1 MKKLLFLAV
10 ALVMVATGA
19 NAQSKAVN
27 DAAKAVAKAKAE
39 SENPK
44 KNANPATWVKLANA
58 YMALYDAPANG
69 LLPGSP
75 KFQTDLVLKGQPALS
90 TEQVEKGGKLLQAVT
105 YVDKVLYYDEAG
117 SLTAWTVT
125 KELIENPLALAFEAI
140 SKAAE
145 LDTKNAQTKP
155 IVEIL
160 TGLKGR
166 YYDGAM
172 FDNALA
178 NYPEAS
184 LGFENAMKVAA
195 HPAIGELDSTLA
207 YYTGVTATMAEDHDR
222 AIKFY
227 EYCQSINFEQKGEV
241 AAALA
246 EEYKAKGD
254 TVKCKEI
261 LTAGFAKFPTNQSV
275 LVALIN
281 VYRES
286 NEDPVK
292 VLEVL
297 KVAQNNEPNNAS
309 LFYAE
314 GDVYKNLERLEDAI
328 AAFKKA
334 GEIDP
339 NYIFAPY
346 SEGAAYYDLAVKI
359 DEKAQAELDDEKYM
373 ALKEQVDKA
382 LLDAIDPFERAFK
395 IGENNP
401 NFKDVQV
408 VCAEYLKNI
417 FFRFRDKDA
426 SFQANYDKYNQFAAD
441 NKMN

>member
-19 NAQSKAVN
+19 NAQTKAVN
-27 DAAKAVAKAKAE
+27 DAVKAVNKAKTE

-44 KNANPATWVKLANA
+44 KAGASATWVKLANA
-58 YMALYDAPANG
+58 YLECYDAPSNG
-69 LLPGSP
+69 LLAGSP
-75 KFQTDLVLKGQPALS
+75 KFQIDMVLKGQPALS
-90 TEQVEKGGKLLQAVT
+90 TEQVEKGGKMLEAVT
-105 YVDKVLYYDEAG
+105 YVDKVLYFDETGA
-117 SLTAWTVT
+117 LQAWVVT
-125 KELIENPLALAFEAI
+125 KNVIENTLQLAFEAA
-140 SKAAE
+140 SKAVE
-145 LDTKNAQTKP
+145 LDAKNAQAKP
-155 IVEIL
+155 LGEIFS
-160 TGLKGR
+160 GLKQR
-166 YYDGAM
+166 HFDAAM
-172 FDNALA
+172 FHNALG
-178 NYPEAS
+178 NYAES
-184 LGFENAMKVAA
+184 SVEFESAFNVAA
-195 HPAIGELDSTLA
+195 HPFVGEVDSTLA
-207 YYTGVTATMAEDHDR
+207 YYTGVTATMAGDHKR

-227 EYCQSINFEQKGEV
+227 DYCQSINFEQNGEV

-246 EEYKAKGD
+246 EEHKALGD

-261 LTAGFAKFPTNQSV
+261 LTAGFAKFPTNQSI

-286 NEDPVK
+286 NEDPAK

-314 GDVYKNLERLEDAI
+314 GDVYKNLGKLEEAI
-328 AAFKKA
+328 ASFKKA
-334 GEIDP
+334 GEIDA

-346 SEGAAYYDLAVKI
+346 SEGATYYDLAIKI
-359 DEKAQAELDDEKYM
+359 DEKAQAEMDDEKYL

-382 LLDAIDPFERAFK
+382 LIDAIAPFERAFE
-395 IGENNP
+395 IGAKTP
-401 NFKDVQV
+401 DFKDIQV

-426 SFQANYDKYNQFAAD
+426 SYQEKYDKYNQFAAE
-441 NKMN
+441 NKAN